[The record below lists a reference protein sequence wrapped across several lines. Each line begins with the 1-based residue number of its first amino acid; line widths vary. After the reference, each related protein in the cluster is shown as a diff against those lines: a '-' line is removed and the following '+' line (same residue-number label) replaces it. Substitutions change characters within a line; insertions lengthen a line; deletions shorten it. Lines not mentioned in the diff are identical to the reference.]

1 MPAEGVKT
9 AGVGI
14 VQGAGVDTP
23 PRVAYAI
30 GKRVGGAVERN
41 RLRRRLRPIVS
52 DLAAAGSLAFGDY
65 LIGARA
71 EACSL
76 SSADLRSAA
85 SAVLGDVQRR
95 ATGAR

>member
-1 MPAEGVKT
+1 MPVEGVQT
-9 AGVGI
+9 AGVGTG
-14 VQGAGVDTP
+14 QGAGVDTP

-65 LIGARA
+65 LIGASA
-71 EACSL
+71 QACSL
-76 SSADLRSAA
+76 SSAELRSAA
-85 SAVLGDVQRR
+85 SAALGDAQRR